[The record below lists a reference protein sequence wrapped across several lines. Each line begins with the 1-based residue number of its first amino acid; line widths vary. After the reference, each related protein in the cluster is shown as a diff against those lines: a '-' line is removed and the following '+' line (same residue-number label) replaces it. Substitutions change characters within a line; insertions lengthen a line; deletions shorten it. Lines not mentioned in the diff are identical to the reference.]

1 MSTQVLIHCQE
12 SLTNSIKQL
21 GLNVVNVDNND
32 GEITIQADNNDL
44 DDQEFC
50 EYLGLDYQQ
59 VNCVELAD

>member
-12 SLTNSIKQL
+12 SLANSIKQL

-32 GEITIQADNNDL
+32 GEITIQSDNNDL

-50 EYLGLDYQQ
+50 EYLGLDYEQ

>member
-12 SLTNSIKQL
+12 SLANSIKLL

-32 GEITIQADNNDL
+32 GENTIQADNNQL

-50 EYLGLDYQQ
+50 EHLGLDYEQ

>member
-32 GEITIQADNNDL
+32 L

-50 EYLGLDYQQ
+50 EHLGLDYEQ